1 MFMGGRRCAQGKT
14 YHYKVDFLFIV
25 WTIRSM
31 GTYLQKNRS
40 NGATNTSRQIITE
53 DKNELTV

>member
-1 MFMGGRRCAQGKT
+1 MGGGRCAQGKT